1 MRQACRALQVPQA
14 LPADLRGQLVRL
26 DQLVQWGPRE
36 NKARP
41 VPRGPQVPR
50 VLPDRRA
57 LLVLLVRPA
66 PQVRLA

>member
-1 MRQACRALQVPQA
+1 MQLACRVLQAPLA
-14 LPADLRGQLVRL
+14 HLAALRGQLVRL
-26 DQLVQWGPRE
+26 EQLVQWGPRE

-41 VPRGPQVPR
+41 VPRVPQVPW